1 METMLMARNRLSI
14 SLVVA
19 CAVGAA
25 CGKSPTAPSNPPERT
40 TQAIEGTVRTID
52 GAPLPGALI
61 IVDGVRPSSGHAS
74 ADANGHYQLPSQ
86 TLFTSSSVPTVSAF
100 WPGYVSEAESLPVAV
115 TPGGY
120 AHVDIKV
127 QPRLELAL
135 DAPLTITLTNDDISY
150 GRDGVAGL
158 PPRRWPVKVFALSA
172 KPSGLTAVQ
181 AEWKGAAPIRLW
193 AERTEQSESREADPV
208 GDGHGAFLVVPGA
221 WFADGVSF
229 TVGLAASSGPLDGP
243 VTIRLTARP
252 SIAAP

>member
-1 METMLMARNRLSI
+1 
-14 SLVVA
+14 
-19 CAVGAA
+19 
-25 CGKSPTAPSNPPERT
+25 
-40 TQAIEGTVRTID
+40 
-52 GAPLPGALI
+52 
-61 IVDGVRPSSGHAS
+61 
-74 ADANGHYQLPSQ
+74 
-86 TLFTSSSVPTVSAF
+86 
-100 WPGYVSEAESLPVAV
+100 
-115 TPGGY
+115 
-120 AHVDIKV
+120 
-127 QPRLELAL
+127 LAL

-181 AEWKGAAPIRLW
+181 AEWQGAAPIRLW